1 MTMSKTPSRYNE
13 RHVHYSTYS
22 TAAIRQW
29 LTVAVQTDRT
39 LENSKISIV
48 KWYDVHHFLVGKIY
62 EYSYTHH
69 VLRERKK
76 ERERER
82 EREAHTYTERQR
94 ENNTR
99 AHRLVRG
106 CSYTQFIKE
115 WSIPIVNLSTDM

>member
-76 ERERER
+76 ERKRERER
-82 EREAHTYTERQR
+82 ERSTHVRTHRERTIQGHTD
-94 ENNTR
+94 
-99 AHRLVRG
+99 
-106 CSYTQFIKE
+106 
-115 WSIPIVNLSTDM
+115 W